1 MKKFVVVALA
11 AAIGVLAVFSA
22 ASAQTASEARI
33 RVLHASPDAPA
44 VDIFLDGQKA
54 VTNLAFDSIT
64 DYVKVPAGAHNVKV
78 FPAPSDGGGTPVIEA
93 DVTLSAGTD
102 YTVAAVGK
110 LSGIAPLVLTDDN
123 KAPTEGQA
131 RVRFVH
137 ASPDAPAVDIYAE
150 GAGVVVPNAA
160 FKDASGYL
168 DLPAGTYNLQVRA
181 AGTETVALNLPG
193 IKLEK
198 GNVYTAFAVGLLQGQ
213 PALKAKLVVDA
224 TAPAAPPASGVGS
237 LDGSSGS
244 ATWVW
249 LTAIGAGLAGLVLAG
264 GLGTL
269 ATVRMRRR

>member
-1 MKKFVVVALA
+1 MKKFMVVALA

-22 ASAQTASEARI
+22 ASAQTADEARL

-54 VTNLAFDSIT
+54 ITNLAFDSIT
-64 DYVKVPAGAHNVKV
+64 DYVKVPAGEHTVKV
-78 FPAPSDGGGTPVIEA
+78 FAAPSGGSGTAVIDA
-93 DVTLSAGTD
+93 KVTLSAGTD

-110 LSGIAPLVLTDDN
+110 LANIEPLVLVDN
-123 KAPTEGQA
+123 NSAPSSGQA
-131 RVRFVH
+131 RLRFVH
-137 ASPDAPAVDIYAE
+137 ASPDAPAVDIFAE

-193 IKLEK
+193 IKLEA

-224 TAPAAPPASGVGS
+224 ATPAAPPHAGVGS

-244 ATWVW
+244 TTWVW
-249 LTAIGAGLAGLVLAG
+249 LLAIGAGLTGLVLAG
-264 GLGTL
+264 GVLRH
-269 ATVRMRRR
+269 AAVKVRR

>member
-1 MKKFVVVALA
+1 MKKFMVVALA

-22 ASAQTASEARI
+22 ASAQTANEARI

-54 VTNLAFDSIT
+54 ITNLAFDAIT

-78 FPAPSDGGGTPVIEA
+78 FPAPSDGSGTPAIEA
-93 DVTLSAGTD
+93 DVTLSAATD

-110 LSGIAPLVLTDDN
+110 LANIEPLVLVDN
-123 KAPTEGQA
+123 NSAPSSGQA
-131 RVRFVH
+131 KLRFVH
-137 ASPDAPAVDIYAE
+137 TSPDAPAVDIFAE
-150 GAGVVVPNAA
+150 GAGVVVPNAV

-168 DLPAGTYNLQVRA
+168 DLAAGTYNLQVRA

-193 IKLEK
+193 ITLEK

-224 TAPAAPPASGVGS
+224 TAPAAPPHSGVGS

-244 ATWVW
+244 TTWVW
-249 LTAIGAGLAGLVLAG
+249 LLAIGASLAGLVLAG
-264 GLGTL
+264 GILHH
-269 ATVRMRRR
+269 AAVRVRR

>member
-11 AAIGVLAVFSA
+11 SAIGVLAVFSA
-22 ASAQTASEARI
+22 ASAQPANEARI

-54 VTNLAFDSIT
+54 ITNLAFDAIT

-78 FPAPSDGGGTPVIEA
+78 FPAPSDGSGTPAIEA

-110 LSGIAPLVLTDDN
+110 LANIEPLVLVDN
-123 KAPTEGQA
+123 NSAPSSGQA
-131 RVRFVH
+131 KLRFVH
-137 ASPDAPAVDIYAE
+137 TSPDAPAVDIFAE

-168 DLPAGTYNLQVRA
+168 DLPAGTYNLEVRA

-193 IKLEK
+193 ITLEK

-224 TAPAAPPASGVGS
+224 TAPTAPPHSGVGS

-249 LTAIGAGLAGLVLAG
+249 LLAIGAGLTGLVLAG
-264 GLGTL
+264 GVGTL

>member
-1 MKKFVVVALA
+1 
-11 AAIGVLAVFSA
+11 
-22 ASAQTASEARI
+22 
-33 RVLHASPDAPA
+33 VLHASPDAPA

-54 VTNLAFDSIT
+54 ITNLAFDAIT

-78 FPAPSDGGGTPVIEA
+78 FPAPSDGTGTPVIGA

-110 LSGIAPLVLTDDN
+110 LSEIGPLVLTDDN
-123 KAPTEGQA
+123 KAPAEGQV
-131 RVRFVH
+131 RLRFVH

-168 DLPAGTYNLQVRA
+168 DLPAGTYNLEVRA

-224 TAPAAPPASGVGS
+224 TAPAAPPHSGVGS

-244 ATWVW
+244 TTWVW
-249 LTAIGAGLAGLVLAG
+249 LLAIGAGLGGLVLVG
-264 GLGTL
+264 GIGTL

>member
-1 MKKFVVVALA
+1 MKKFMVVALA

-22 ASAQTASEARI
+22 ASAQTANEARI

-54 VTNLAFDSIT
+54 ITNLAFDSIT
-64 DYVKVPAGAHNVKV
+64 DYVKVPAGEHTVKV
-78 FPAPSDGGGTPVIEA
+78 FAAPSDGSGTAVIDA
-93 DVTLSAGTD
+93 KVTLSASTD

-110 LSGIAPLVLTDDN
+110 LANIEPLVLVDN
-123 KAPTEGQA
+123 NGAPSSGQA
-131 RVRFVH
+131 KLRFVH
-137 ASPDAPAVDIYAE
+137 TSPDAPAVDIYAE

-168 DLPAGTYNLQVRA
+168 DLPAGTYNLEVRA

-193 IKLEK
+193 IKLDN

-224 TAPAAPPASGVGS
+224 TAPTAPPHSGVGS

-249 LTAIGAGLAGLVLAG
+249 LLAIGAGLTGLVLAG
-264 GLGTL
+264 GVGTL

>member
-1 MKKFVVVALA
+1 MKKFMVVALA

-22 ASAQTASEARI
+22 ASAQTANETRI

-54 VTNLAFDSIT
+54 ITNLAFDAIT

-78 FPAPSDGGGTPVIEA
+78 FPAPSDGSGTPAIEA

-110 LSGIAPLVLTDDN
+110 LANIEPLVLVDN
-123 KAPTEGQA
+123 NSAPSSGQA
-131 RVRFVH
+131 KLRFVH
-137 ASPDAPAVDIYAE
+137 TSPDAPAVDIFAE
-150 GAGVVVPNAA
+150 GAGVVVPNAV

-168 DLPAGTYNLQVRA
+168 DLAAGTYNLQVRA

-193 IKLEK
+193 ITLEK

-224 TAPAAPPASGVGS
+224 ATPAAPPHSGVGS

-244 ATWVW
+244 TTWVW
-249 LTAIGAGLAGLVLAG
+249 LLAIGAGLASLVLAG
-264 GLGTL
+264 GILRH
-269 ATVRMRRR
+269 AAVRARR

>member
-22 ASAQTASEARI
+22 ASAQTANEARL

-54 VTNLAFDSIT
+54 ITNLAFDSIT
-64 DYVKVPAGAHNVKV
+64 DYVKVPAGEHTVKV
-78 FPAPSDGGGTPVIEA
+78 FAAPSDGSGTAVIDA
-93 DVTLSAGTD
+93 KVTLSASTD

-110 LSGIAPLVLTDDN
+110 LANIEPLVLVDN
-123 KAPTEGQA
+123 NGAPSSGQA
-131 RVRFVH
+131 KLRFVH
-137 ASPDAPAVDIYAE
+137 TSPDAPAVDIYAE

-168 DLPAGTYNLQVRA
+168 DLPAGTYNLEVRA

-193 IKLEK
+193 IKLDN

-224 TAPAAPPASGVGS
+224 TAPTAPPHSGVGS

-244 ATWVW
+244 TTWVW
-249 LTAIGAGLAGLVLAG
+249 LLAIGAGLASLVLAG
-264 GLGTL
+264 GILRH
-269 ATVRMRRR
+269 AAVRARR

>member
-1 MKKFVVVALA
+1 M
-11 AAIGVLAVFSA
+11 LAVFSA
-22 ASAQTASEARI
+22 ASAQPANEARI

-54 VTNLAFDSIT
+54 ITNLAFDAIT

-78 FPAPSDGGGTPVIEA
+78 FPAPSDGSGTPAIEA

-110 LSGIAPLVLTDDN
+110 LANIEPLVLVDN
-123 KAPTEGQA
+123 NSAPSSGQA
-131 RVRFVH
+131 KLRFVH
-137 ASPDAPAVDIYAE
+137 TSPDAPAVDIYAE

-168 DLPAGTYNLQVRA
+168 DLPAGTYNLEVRA

-193 IKLEK
+193 ITLEK

-224 TAPAAPPASGVGS
+224 TAPTAPPHSGVGS

-249 LTAIGAGLAGLVLAG
+249 LLAIGAGLTGLVLAG
-264 GLGTL
+264 GVGTL

>member
-1 MKKFVVVALA
+1 MNKLLVGFLA
-11 AAIGVLAVFSA
+11 GLVGVLAILSTA
-22 ASAQTASEARI
+22 AAQEDGARI

-64 DYVKVPAGAHNVKV
+64 DYVNVTAGAHNVKV
-78 FPAPSDGGGTPVIEA
+78 FPAPSDGSGTPVIEA

-110 LSGIAPLVLTDDN
+110 LSEIGPLVLTDDN
-123 KAPTEGQA
+123 KAPAEGQV
-131 RVRFVH
+131 RLRFVH

-168 DLPAGTYNLQVRA
+168 DLPAGTYNLEVRA
-181 AGTETVALNLPG
+181 AGTETVALDLPG
-193 IKLEK
+193 ITLEK
-198 GNVYTAFAVGLLQGQ
+198 GKVYTAFAVGLLQGQ

-224 TAPAAPPASGVGS
+224 TAPAAPPHSGVGS
-237 LDGSSGS
+237 LDGSSGT
-244 ATWVW
+244 AAWVW
-249 LTAIGAGLAGLVLAG
+249 LLAIGAGLAGLVLAG
-264 GLGTL
+264 GVGTL

>member
-1 MKKFVVVALA
+1 MKKFMVVAFA

-22 ASAQTASEARI
+22 ASAQTANEARI

-64 DYVKVPAGAHNVKV
+64 DYVNVPAGEHTVKV
-78 FPAPSDGGGTPVIEA
+78 FAAPSDGNGTAVIDA
-93 DVTLSAGTD
+93 TVTLSASTD
-102 YTVAAVGK
+102 YTIAAVGK
-110 LSGIAPLVLTDDN
+110 LSEIAPLVLMDDN
-123 KAPTEGQA
+123 KAPAEGQA
-131 RVRFVH
+131 KLRFVH
-137 ASPDAPAVDIYAE
+137 ASPDAPAVDIFAE

-168 DLPAGTYNLQVRA
+168 NLAAGTYNLQVRA

-193 IKLEK
+193 ITLEK

-224 TAPAAPPASGVGS
+224 TGAAAPPAAGVGS
-237 LDGSSGS
+237 LDSSSGP

-249 LTAIGAGLAGLVLAG
+249 LLAVGAGLTGLVLAG
-264 GLGTL
+264 GVLRH
-269 ATVRMRRR
+269 AAVRVRR